1 VFYGARRSL
10 VIESPGVNSQKPFPS
25 PGDLPHQGI
34 KARPL
39 ALQGDSL
46 LSEPPDKPLE
56 NASHRLNIQQIC
68 VENEEYS
75 HE

>member
-1 VFYGARRSL
+1 MFCGAGSFL
-10 VIESPGVNSQKPFPS
+10 VIGRPRVISLQPFPS
-25 PGDLPHQGI
+25 PGDLPHQGV

-56 NASHRLNIQQIC
+56 NASHQLNIQQIC